1 MFPHGIMRGLYVYLV
16 VKGSEED
23 PEELP
28 QVHVVWSFL
37 EPEAPAIVEIHGELC
52 GEALAKHL
60 HRGRHLLLTNLL
72 VLKKNTRSCF
82 STTFISFIWIFYMI
96 GEFLTHFATFGK
108 WYLYWFS
115 PSGH

>member
-72 VLKKNTRSCF
+72 VLEKNKRISI
-82 STTFISFIWIFYMI
+82 TFTSFIWIFYII
-96 GEFLTHFATFGK
+96 GEF
-108 WYLYWFS
+108 
-115 PSGH
+115 

>member
-1 MFPHGIMRGLYVYLV
+1 MFPHEIILGLNVYLV

-23 PEELP
+23 PEQLP

-82 STTFISFIWIFYMI
+82 SITFISGLVTNSILFC
-96 GEFLTHFATFGK
+96 
-108 WYLYWFS
+108 
-115 PSGH
+115 

>member
-1 MFPHGIMRGLYVYLV
+1 MFPHEIMRGLYVYLV

-72 VLKKNTRSCF
+72 VLKKKVVLASL
-82 STTFISFIWIFYMI
+82 FISLIWIFHI
-96 GEFLTHFATFGK
+96 SGEFPTHFATFRK
-108 WYLYWFS
+108 WYLY
-115 PSGH
+115 

>member
-1 MFPHGIMRGLYVYLV
+1 VCSAATRRGRGLSSWRPHPSHRLTGGASSGRRLRRLLFQHRPVEGVVVLV

-72 VLKKNTRSCF
+72 VLL
-82 STTFISFIWIFYMI
+82 
-96 GEFLTHFATFGK
+96 FLRGG
-108 WYLYWFS
+108 L
-115 PSGH
+115 